1 MMATTTTATAMT
13 TTRTATKT
21 ATTATTTKQ
30 RRLAPA
36 RPTAVATVLRQ
47 TGLDGDVDAALATG
61 RGCDPEVRRR
71 QIAGVG
77 MLLLAAIA
85 AATLR
90 AGLVQ
95 GRDHRGLVDPALLRS
110 ASLALAI
117 GFLAYAL
124 EQEHRLRRL
133 EARLA
138 VRHDAELVVADRL
151 LGAVLTHET
160 SQHLHASLLVS
171 DVVAAILAEVARVA
185 DVDSVEVRLRGLDGR
200 MRVAG
205 RHGEPFPPDGPPV
218 VVALHARGHRLG
230 ELAVDASVSEGD
242 RAVLDALARDAA
254 AALAN
259 ARCYEDAVASLG
271 TLRDELHETAAG
283 PVIDVR

>member
-1 MMATTTTATAMT
+1 MTATTTTAAMT
-13 TTRTATKT
+13 TMT
-21 ATTATTTKQ
+21 TTTKE
-30 RRLAPA
+30 RRPAPA
-36 RPTAVATVLRQ
+36 RPTAAATVLRQ
-47 TGLDGDVDAALATG
+47 THLDRDVDAALATG
-61 RGCDPEVRRR
+61 RTCDPEVRRR

-77 MLLLAAIA
+77 MLLLTAIV

-90 AGLVQ
+90 AGLTH
-95 GRDHRGLVDPALLRS
+95 GGDRRGLVDPALLRS

-138 VRHDAELVVADRL
+138 VRHDTELAVADRL

-160 SQHLHASLLVS
+160 SERLHASLLVS
-171 DVVAAILAEVARVA
+171 DVVAAILDEVARL
-185 DVDSVEVRLRGLDGR
+185 VDAGTVEVRLRGVDGWSR
-200 MRVAG
+200 AAG
-205 RHGEPFPPDGPPV
+205 RRGEPFAPGLPPV
-218 VVALHARGHRLG
+218 VVALRARGRRLG
-230 ELAVDASVSEGD
+230 ELAVDAGVGEAD
-242 RAVLDALARDAA
+242 RAVLDAVARDAA
-254 AALAN
+254 AALAH

-271 TLRDELHETAAG
+271 TLRDELHGAAAG